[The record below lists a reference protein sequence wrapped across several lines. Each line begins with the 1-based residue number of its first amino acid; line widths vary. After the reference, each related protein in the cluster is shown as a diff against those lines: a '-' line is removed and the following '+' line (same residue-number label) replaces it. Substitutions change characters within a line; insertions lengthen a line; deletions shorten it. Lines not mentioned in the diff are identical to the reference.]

1 MVLKNNKMKTFG
13 QTLASAREK
22 HHLSHSALSTMLHIP
37 VDTLVALEQEKTEN
51 LPAQPLVRGYV
62 QLLAN
67 ALNLNEEGL
76 LALWR
81 RDFSVAKSSPIT
93 GRRKARWLMR
103 RNFSPRNFSLMLLLI
118 AGVLGSSF
126 VFLQWRQLNKP
137 PELTITSPENLS
149 ILSAPIRLT
158 GKTHPNNTVVV
169 NTQPVSLDPQG
180 RFEQDLDL
188 PPGERAIVV
197 SAKDNRGRESEK
209 ILFVT
214 VTP

>member
-1 MVLKNNKMKTFG
+1 MKTFG

-22 HHLSHSALSTMLHIP
+22 NNLSHSALSTMLHIP
-37 VDTLVALEQEKTEN
+37 METLIALEEERAEH

-62 QLLAN
+62 QLLAQ
-67 ALNLNEEGL
+67 ALGLNEEGL

-81 RDFSVAKSSPIT
+81 RDFSVAKTSPLAP
-93 GRRKARWLMR
+93 RRNTHWFIK
-103 RNFSPRNFSLMLLLI
+103 RNFSPRNFSLMLLGI
-118 AGVLGSSF
+118 AGILGSGF
-126 VFLQWRQLNKP
+126 VFLQWRQLSKP
-137 PELTITSPENLS
+137 PELSITSPQNLS
-149 ILSAPIRLT
+149 VLSSPVRLS

-180 RFEQDLDL
+180 RFEQDLEL

-197 SAKDNRGRESEK
+197 NAKDNRGRESET

-214 VTP
+214 VSP